1 MGRETGAVQN
11 RFSTWLLALST
22 LCILTLPAGL
32 HAQPGM
38 RLPDFPGMLQEVESG
53 EKGIEAAKRLE
64 QEKQRKNKYR
74 GGSEEPPLANMM
86 KLYDKILMKGPGDPS
101 ADKWYSPHLRDT
113 QYWPFARGVVAQRR
127 AESGLAS
134 WWYGFFCIEC
144 RNGLGGK
151 KSACPFCQPDFFG
164 CPGQEWY
171 DKDLRWECCSTLG
184 DGTRAYRDFV
194 QDSNFKICCV
204 KEEFKDASTE
214 EISCKFPKGDG
225 WAGLFEYY
233 YPTIALGWENDRTT
247 TMIAS
252 KQEVQKCLGET
263 RPLMEQNGVDW
274 VDKAIKK
281 NLEQVE
287 KLQSDGDG
295 APTPGAPG
303 VGSTAEVRSKI
314 QEDIQD
320 VRPKDEELQFAD
332 SLQGAGLTM
341 RINLPA
347 MRAEYRRQVALA
359 YCMREDQLMKIMDTQ
374 EDPIQRQDKRY
385 EQIPIWANYC
395 KEGATLMTNPDESL
409 KLFNLDGT
417 PTNLALGTLKWKQD
431 PLFCQRINA
440 QNNPFMKEFFGGVLE
455 KSGGAASGFDA
466 LNPGAHGFTCREGG
480 KLNGSLAPVSMY
492 RHAAVERRTAI
503 GDLALGFLIAGG
515 IYSPSM
521 ADSPL
526 MNGGLPRDA
535 RSYYKRFE
543 PQAYSKLFG
552 VFSGKQFV
560 GGGSNEKNQGCRP
573 VQGENYE
580 AGGASNRSDRLY
592 ISDVTHKDVFTQE
605 IIDNPPGEGRQGDD
619 KEFNRYVQ
627 EWAQPSGQNK
637 ITNRG
642 LDEKSSNYAAA
653 FRIFATCPKGFVRW
667 RHNDGLTR
675 ALTIDPVC
683 GEEFLGGS
691 HSPIGRPAG
700 Q

>member
-1 MGRETGAVQN
+1 M
-11 RFSTWLLALST
+11 
-22 LCILTLPAGL
+22 
-32 HAQPGM
+32 
-38 RLPDFPGMLQEVESG
+38 
-53 EKGIEAAKRLE
+53 
-64 QEKQRKNKYR
+64 
-74 GGSEEPPLANMM
+74 EE
-86 KLYDKILMKGPGDPS
+86 
-101 ADKWYSPHLRDT
+101 R
-113 QYWPFARGVVAQRR
+113 
-127 AESGLAS
+127 
-134 WWYGFFCIEC
+134 
-144 RNGLGGK
+144 
-151 KSACPFCQPDFFG
+151 
-164 CPGQEWY
+164 
-171 DKDLRWECCSTLG
+171 
-184 DGTRAYRDFV
+184 
-194 QDSNFKICCV
+194 
-204 KEEFKDASTE
+204 
-214 EISCKFPKGDG
+214 
-225 WAGLFEYY
+225 
-233 YPTIALGWENDRTT
+233 
-247 TMIAS
+247 
-252 KQEVQKCLGET
+252 
-263 RPLMEQNGVDW
+263 GVDW

-287 KLQSDGDG
+287 KLQGDGGG
-295 APTPGAPG
+295 APTPGVPGAPG
-303 VGSTAEVRSKI
+303 ADSAAADVRSKI
-314 QEDIQD
+314 QEDIKS

-341 RINLPA
+341 RVNSPA
-347 MRAEYRRQVALA
+347 MNEGYRIALA
-359 YCMREDQLMKIMDTQ
+359 KAFCMREEQFLKIMDIKD
-374 EDPIQRQDKRY
+374 DPLQRRDKEWR
-385 EQIPIWANYC
+385 QIPIWANYC
-395 KEGATLMTNPDESL
+395 KEGATLMTDPDESL

-521 ADSPL
+521 ASPPT
-526 MNGGLPRDA
+526 MNAGLPRDA

-543 PQAYSKLFG
+543 PQAYSQQFG
-552 VFSGKQFV
+552 LFSGKQFV
-560 GGGSNEKNQGCRP
+560 GGGMNEKGTPCRP

-580 AGGASNRSDRLY
+580 AGGSNNRSDRLY

-627 EWAQPSGQNK
+627 EWAQPPGQNK
-637 ITNRG
+637 IANRG
-642 LDEKSSNYAAA
+642 LNEKSSNYAAA
-653 FRIFATCPKGFVRW
+653 FRLFATCPKGFVRW
-667 RHNDGLTR
+667 RHNDKLTG

-683 GEEFLGGS
+683 GEEFLGGA
-691 HSPIGRPAG
+691 HSPIGKLPG